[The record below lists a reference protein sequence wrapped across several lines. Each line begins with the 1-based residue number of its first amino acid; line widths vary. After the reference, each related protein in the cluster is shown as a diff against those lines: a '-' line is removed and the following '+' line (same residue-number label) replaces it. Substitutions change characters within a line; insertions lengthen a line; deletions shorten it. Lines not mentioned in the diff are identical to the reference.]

1 MAKEGYAPVCRH
13 LEILY
18 IKGENRHV
26 ECSASLLRDAEGN
39 PSKVLILQRDVTM
52 EKKYQAKY
60 FQAER
65 MATVGVLAE
74 GVAHEINN
82 PLTSIRGFA
91 EALRRRFDTL
101 ATCLLEDGDCDDM
114 MESYKEYLEIILI
127 ECKRCSEIVQNLL
140 TFGHREVRSLSIVN
154 LNDVVGNSIKLLHP
168 RLEGLAPGI
177 ISLHLSAQEPCL
189 LGHPGELMQVIL
201 NLVHN
206 ALYAVRESGEIHI
219 TTKVE
224 RNLVTLTVAD
234 SGHGIAKENLD
245 KLFDPFFT
253 TKPPGQGI
261 GVGLSTCYNIIKK
274 HGGDIGV
281 ESTQGQGAVFEIV
294 LPYFEE

>member
-1 MAKEGYAPVCRH
+1 
-13 LEILY
+13 
-18 IKGENRHV
+18 
-26 ECSASLLRDAEGN
+26 
-39 PSKVLILQRDVTM
+39 
-52 EKKYQAKY
+52 
-60 FQAER
+60 
-65 MATVGVLAE
+65 
-74 GVAHEINN
+74 
-82 PLTSIRGFA
+82 
-91 EALRRRFDTL
+91 
-101 ATCLLEDGDCDDM
+101 
-114 MESYKEYLEIILI
+114 
-127 ECKRCSEIVQNLL
+127 
-140 TFGHREVRSLSIVN
+140 
-154 LNDVVGNSIKLLHP
+154 
-168 RLEGLAPGI
+168 
-177 ISLHLSAQEPCL
+177 
-189 LGHPGELMQVIL
+189 
-201 NLVHN
+201 VHN